1 MPLEVNACMVE
12 SERDAHSHGGL
23 YFVRKP
29 IGFKG
34 KGAGSLGTFQLGGSA
49 MVHQSAV
56 LSSECR
62 VLELLQA
69 RKSLTL
75 EQVVILLPELSWN
88 QICKTIDELSRH
100 GKIML
105 LRRGFNYE
113 IERVSSRHPALSY
126 LG

>member
-49 MVHQSAV
+49 MVHQSAM

-62 VLELLQA
+62 ILELVHL

-75 EQVVILLPELSWN
+75 EQVVNLLPELSWN
-88 QICKTIDELSRH
+88 QVFKTIDELSRH
-100 GKIML
+100 GKIIL
-105 LRRGFNYE
+105 LRRGFDYE
-113 IERVSSRHPALSY
+113 IERVASRQPALSCI
-126 LG
+126 G